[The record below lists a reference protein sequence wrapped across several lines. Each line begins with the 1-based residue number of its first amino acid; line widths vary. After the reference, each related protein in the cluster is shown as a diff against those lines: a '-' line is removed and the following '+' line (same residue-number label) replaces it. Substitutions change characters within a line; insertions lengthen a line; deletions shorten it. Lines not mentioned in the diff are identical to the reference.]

1 MIRSVLYQPNLM
13 KPRLKIKSYNERM
26 INHFEI
32 IKKWLTIFERF
43 KKFHGILWSKS
54 EFFLNKNIL
63 TTEKNHKKAHGI
75 QINAVSW
82 KHCVKSGVL
91 VYQV

>member
-1 MIRSVLYQPNLM
+1 MHQPNLM
-13 KPRLKIKSYNERM
+13 QPRLRIKPYDERM
-26 INHFEI
+26 INDFEI
-32 IKKWLTIFERF
+32 IKKWLTILETF

-54 EFFLNKNIL
+54 EFCLTKN
-63 TTEKNHKKAHGI
+63 TSKTEKIHKKTHGI
-75 QINAVSW
+75 QINTVSW

>member
-1 MIRSVLYQPNLM
+1 M
-13 KPRLKIKSYNERM
+13 KPRLKTKSYDERM
-26 INHFEI
+26 MNDFEI
-32 IKKWLTIFERF
+32 IKKWLTILETF

-54 EFFLNKNIL
+54 ECCLTKN
-63 TTEKNHKKAHGI
+63 TSKTEKIHKKAHGI

>member
-1 MIRSVLYQPNLM
+1 M
-13 KPRLKIKSYNERM
+13 KTESRTKSYDEWM
-26 INHFEI
+26 INDFEI
-32 IKKWLTIFERF
+32 KKQWLTIFETF
-43 KKFHGILWSKS
+43 KKFHGISWSKG
-54 EFFLNKNIL
+54 EFCLNKNTL
-63 TTEKNHKKAHGI
+63 TTEKIHKKAHGI

>member
-1 MIRSVLYQPNLM
+1 MIRSVLHQPNLM
-13 KPRLKIKSYNERM
+13 KPRLKTKSYDERM
-26 INHFEI
+26 MNDFEI
-32 IKKWLTIFERF
+32 IKKWLTILETF

-54 EFFLNKNIL
+54 EFCLTKN
-63 TTEKNHKKAHGI
+63 TSKTEKIHKKAHGI
-75 QINAVSW
+75 QINTVSW

>member
-1 MIRSVLYQPNLM
+1 M
-13 KPRLKIKSYNERM
+13 KPKSRTKSYDERM
-26 INHFEI
+26 INDFEI
-32 IKKWLTIFERF
+32 TKKWITIFERF

-54 EFFLNKNIL
+54 EFCLNKNTS
-63 TTEKNHKKAHGI
+63 TTENIHKKAHGI